1 MAKAVP
7 LSNGRDVQQIQLD
20 GSDDVW
26 MLRDVNG
33 SGYIVVADAITVAI
47 AQPTP
52 EAAVLAAQA
61 YMQTSEFVQARDELR
76 KRVR

>member
-1 MAKAVP
+1 M
-7 LSNGRDVQQIQLD
+7 SDGRDAQQIQID

-26 MLRDVNG
+26 MLRDAKG

-47 AQPTP
+47 GEPTP
-52 EAAVLAAQA
+52 EAAVLTAQA
-61 YMQTSEFVQARDELR
+61 YMLTPEFAQARDELR